1 VEILLIIILKSQEL
15 QMETMTLTMADV
27 DEEKLGKLMAFLAT
41 QNFGLFTVSFETD
54 QRQMELPYEK
64 PLTKKQKLKQSPVE
78 ASRVS
83 SLMKAR
89 DAMQKEF
96 ISKLKDMGAFEPE
109 LQSPEEA
116 DRMVNF
122 VKVRELLKS
131 LDVSTELVER
141 LTESKAARAERLE
154 KAKAPTIKRVE
165 D

>member
-1 VEILLIIILKSQEL
+1 
-15 QMETMTLTMADV
+15 METMTLTMADV

-41 QNFGLFTVSFETD
+41 QNFGLFTVSFESD
-54 QRQMELPYEK
+54 ERQMRPVAEK
-64 PLTKKQKLKQSPVE
+64 PLTKRQRLEQRPAE
-78 ASRVS
+78 PPS

-89 DAMQKEF
+89 DAMKKDF
-96 ISKLKDMGAFEPE
+96 LAKLQDMGAFEPE
-109 LQSPEEA
+109 LQTPEEA
-116 DRMVNF
+116 DRMVSF

-154 KAKAPTIKRVE
+154 AAKAPAIKRVE